1 MKQKKKSFSKDW
13 GIQLFTI
20 PKERTTTV
28 VIQPKTNRP
37 KLMYNN
43 DGVHT
48 NINYGFFARDLKQF
62 KPSKKSMDNKTHWNT
77 NILV

>member
-1 MKQKKKSFSKDW
+1 
-13 GIQLFTI
+13 
-20 PKERTTTV
+20 
-28 VIQPKTNRP
+28 
-37 KLMYNN
+37 MYNN